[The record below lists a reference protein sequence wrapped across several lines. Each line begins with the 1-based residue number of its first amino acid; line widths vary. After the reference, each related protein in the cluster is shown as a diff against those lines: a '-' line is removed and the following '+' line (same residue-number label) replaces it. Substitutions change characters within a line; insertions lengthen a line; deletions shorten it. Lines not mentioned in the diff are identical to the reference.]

1 MPRPSIPKIP
11 HLPPPGGAVFVRLR
25 RAVNGVGGL
34 IASRQNRLPVSGL
47 VTLSVIAIALVAY
60 GGGALLASVTGP
72 RVGAATAAAKLATPE
87 KPARQGP
94 ALVSPLVVTPA
105 NVPSSEPAARA
116 GSYMVQAKAGDP
128 AAQYD
133 VGVLYAR
140 GDGLVQDYAS
150 AFSWFHTAATQGNV
164 AAQYNLGV
172 LYAEGRGV
180 PADQS
185 EALNWY
191 RSAAD
196 QNHPG
201 AQFNLALAYAQG
213 AGTDQD
219 YAAAAR
225 WYERAARQ
233 GLTPAMINLAILYEQ
248 GNGVERSLIDAY
260 AWYNVAA
267 ERGDAGGKQRAGVLF
282 QQFSDR
288 DRTRAQGLSA
298 TIAGS
303 LDAAAPKSE
312 LRPASVLSSAGNG

>member
-1 MPRPSIPKIP
+1 
-11 HLPPPGGAVFVRLR
+11 
-25 RAVNGVGGL
+25 L
-34 IASRQNRLPVSGL
+34 I
-47 VTLSVIAIALVAY
+47 TLSVIAVALVAY

-72 RVGAATAAAKLATPE
+72 RAGAATAAAKLAAVPE

-94 ALVSPLVVTPA
+94 ALVSPLVVAPA

-116 GSYMVQAKAGDP
+116 GRYMTQAKAGDP

-133 VGVLYAR
+133 IGVLYAR

-150 AFSWFHTAATQGNV
+150 AFSWFHAAAAQGNV

-213 AGTDQD
+213 DGTDQD
-219 YAAAAR
+219 YAAAGALVR
-225 WYERAARQ
+225 
-233 GLTPAMINLAILYEQ
+233 
-248 GNGVERSLIDAY
+248 
-260 AWYNVAA
+260 
-267 ERGDAGGKQRAGVLF
+267 AGGPPGTKSGDGQPRDPLRAGQRHRALA
-282 QQFSDR
+282 DR
-288 DRTRAQGLSA
+288 RLRLVQRRCRTRRCRRQTARRRA
-298 TIAGS
+298 V
-303 LDAAAPKSE
+303 
-312 LRPASVLSSAGNG
+312 PAVQ